1 MSSTYG
7 EPKFE
12 KKILKKQFLDKQIKK
27 KIFLPPAKI
36 IFPTNPKAQEKKGGG
51 GSKEKDSKKYKKNWK
66 QKRKKNQQ
74 KKFDYFFFFLKT
86 ISLN

>member
-51 GSKEKDSKKYKKNWK
+51 GQKKKIQKNIKKIENKNEKKINKKNLII
-66 QKRKKNQQ
+66 
-74 KKFDYFFFFLKT
+74 FFFFWKL
-86 ISLN
+86 LV